1 MCTCVCVRVCV
12 VLAIS
17 AGAGSSVHHKCNSAK
32 HRIISP
38 KVEPR
43 AGGYGGH
50 AEVQHNDVSEG
61 KQEHSHH
68 GKGSSRE
75 KRNGK
80 VAKPVLLHQN
90 STEVSSTNQ
99 VEVPD
104 TTQSSPVSISSG
116 LNSDPDMVDSPVVTG
131 VSSMAVASVM
141 GSLSQSATVFM
152 SEVTNEA
159 VYTITIV

>member
-1 MCTCVCVRVCV
+1 M
-12 VLAIS
+12 
-17 AGAGSSVHHKCNSAK
+17 HHKCNSAK

-80 VAKPVLLHQN
+80 VAKPGAEVKVNDILEIRFGNRVGRYRIAEVKEVVRKEGAADMYEVLEEDAQ
-90 STEVSSTNQ
+90 TKAER
-99 VEVPD
+99 
-104 TTQSSPVSISSG
+104 
-116 LNSDPDMVDSPVVTG
+116 
-131 VSSMAVASVM
+131 
-141 GSLSQSATVFM
+141 
-152 SEVTNEA
+152 SEE
-159 VYTITIV
+159 